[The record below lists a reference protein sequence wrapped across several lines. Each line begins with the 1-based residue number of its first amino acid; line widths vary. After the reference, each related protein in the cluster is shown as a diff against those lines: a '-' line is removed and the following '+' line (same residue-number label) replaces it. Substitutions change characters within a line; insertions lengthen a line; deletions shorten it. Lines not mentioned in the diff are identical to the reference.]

1 MTNQPNT
8 TIHPILAVP
17 WIEAGE
23 PAAASAPEPVITAPE
38 PVEGVEPTK
47 PAARRDIPLPHAL
60 TLAAIISLAVVS
72 LLAASLDWISTTAF
86 LYMSFGFLFAAAITV
101 VAWPRQHTN
110 SAKTFHTWS
119 SEPREPFVYPPCS
132 PTRHTITGRGDHVA

>member
-23 PAAASAPEPVITAPE
+23 PATVPTLPAPAPATPEPAAPEP
-38 PVEGVEPTK
+38 
-47 PAARRDIPLPHAL
+47 RRREMPMLHAL
-60 TLAAIISLAVVS
+60 VLASIAALAVVS
-72 LLAASLDWISTTAF
+72 L
-86 LYMSFGFLFAAAITV
+86 AAAGLAWFSPAVLFGMFTGELVAAGIV
-101 VAWPRQHTN
+101 AAAWPHQHTN
-110 SAKTFHTWS
+110 SAETFHTWS